1 MKVQFTSISATED
14 DLFKIH
20 LIAWSTQL
28 SEQNTNRKR
37 KRAQRP
43 GASFT
48 QVTID
53 FVVRKVLFFYGRSLP
68 FSAMNLIEAP
78 QGRLNWASFT
88 FVKRERKKQRMFCSC
103 SCYFPVGPFSR
114 KQPQAQT
121 APQNIRLDLYL
132 INFLQTT
139 KCISMT
145 LSATEQRNS
154 NDSPFGKNT
163 FSTSIT
169 TFDQ

>member
-1 MKVQFTSISATED
+1 MEYTTLRAKHEQKEKTGAKAGCKLHTSNNR
-14 DLFKIH
+14 FRRPQ
-20 LIAWSTQL
+20 ST
-28 SEQNTNRKR
+28 
-37 KRAQRP
+37 
-43 GASFT
+43 
-48 QVTID
+48 
-53 FVVRKVLFFYGRSLP
+53 FFYGRSLP